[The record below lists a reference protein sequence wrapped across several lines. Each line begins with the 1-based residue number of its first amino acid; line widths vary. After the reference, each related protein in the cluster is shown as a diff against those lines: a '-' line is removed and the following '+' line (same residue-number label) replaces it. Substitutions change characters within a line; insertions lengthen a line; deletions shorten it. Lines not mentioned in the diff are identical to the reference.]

1 MKHATRN
8 WAAWGVFFIKKT
20 LLRQELLKWFLSSNV
35 VLAIYFRPRTF
46 CEHLELNRC
55 CQSIFLTQNASF
67 SCWGCVCHQSRYP
80 AHVVISLH
88 KYYLSKKILQWTL
101 QTLRCWFHGFQFSNT
116 NRWRTFDT
124 YKAIPYHTRIL
135 TETGTKINFRFRYRR
150 KWTLTRRKSPTD
162 LKKILV
168 GRLECRFPD
177 GNEIHS
183 CRLHQ
188 SNGNLF
194 EHVKFY
200 ILPTF
205 YTLIGW
211 TLMKMRLNFNW

>member
-1 MKHATRN
+1 MLSFVVDN
-8 WAAWGVFFIKKT
+8 FIRAFILKQRSPLHGSPERTALHFILDNGSTKKA
-20 LLRQELLKWFLSSNV
+20 LMEPSVQELFHDNVTEHLNKPNWFNKNW
-35 VLAIYFRPRTF
+35 LAIHGP
-46 CEHLELNRC
+46 LAKA
-55 CQSIFLTQNASF
+55 SIKRVREKAI
-67 SCWGCVCHQSRYP
+67 GGV
-80 AHVVISLH
+80 
-88 KYYLSKKILQWTL
+88 
-101 QTLRCWFHGFQFSNT
+101 
-116 NRWRTFDT
+116 
-124 YKAIPYHTRIL
+124 KAIPYHTGIL

-150 KWTLTRRKSPTD
+150 KWTLTRQKSPTD

-183 CRLHQ
+183 RRLHQ

>member
-1 MKHATRN
+1 M
-8 WAAWGVFFIKKT
+8 FKT
-20 LLRQELLKWFLSSNV
+20 SNLKVLVVVSPNFLLTTTTSWISKF
-35 VLAIYFRPRTF
+35 RTF
-46 CEHLELNRC
+46 ITY
-55 CQSIFLTQNASF
+55 SIGYECLKLRNFNFCFLVEQ
-67 SCWGCVCHQSRYP
+67 RP
-80 AHVVISLH
+80 
-88 KYYLSKKILQWTL
+88 
-101 QTLRCWFHGFQFSNT
+101 
-116 NRWRTFDT
+116 
-124 YKAIPYHTRIL
+124 KAIPYHTRIL

-162 LKKILV
+162 LKP
-168 GRLECRFPD
+168 LECRFPD

-183 CRLHQ
+183 RRLHQ

-211 TLMKMRLNFNW
+211 TLIKMRLNFNW